1 MSYVKEIVVVGASLA
16 GVRAC
21 QNLRREGF
29 EGALTLVGEEK
40 HAPYD
45 RPPLSKSML
54 TSDQEPGDLT
64 LVSNPDLSDLDLNL
78 VLGERATGLNIDRQE
93 VTVGG
98 DKIRYDGLIIA
109 TGARARKLSKSD
121 DIGGIHVLR
130 TVDDALAIRSGLKSN
145 AAVVIVGA
153 GFIGSEVAAAARQH
167 DCQVTII
174 EANEAPLVRG
184 LGHQVGSACGELH
197 QAHGVDLRLGTG
209 VVNVHGRNGIEEIE
223 LTDGTYLPAE
233 LLVVGIG
240 ATPNIEWL
248 IDSGLSL
255 DDGIVCD
262 EYLNTGIPGI
272 YAAGDVAKAP
282 NGWLGGKARRTEH
295 WTTATEHAALA
306 AKNLLHPENS
316 NPYSSVPFVW
326 SDQYED
332 RIQVAGDTS
341 HFDAVEVLTGSMNDG
356 AFVAGYRHGTS
367 LAGVMALN
375 SMRTFVQYRR
385 LLMNHG
391 SWVDA
396 VDLAEEL
403 RE

>member
-21 QNLRREGF
+21 QSLRREGF

-40 HAPYD
+40 HLPYD
-45 RPPLSKSML
+45 RPPLSKTML
-54 TSDQEPGDLT
+54 TSDQDPDDLT
-64 LVSNPDLSDLDLNL
+64 LVSSSDLSELDINL
-78 VLGERATGLNIDRQE
+78 ILGERATSLDTDRQE

-98 DKIRYDGLIIA
+98 GAIRYDGLIIA

-121 DIGGIHVLR
+121 DKDEIHVLR
-130 TVDDALAIRSGLKSN
+130 TVDDALAIRSALRSKS
-145 AAVVIVGA
+145 AVVIVGA

-184 LGHQVGSACGELH
+184 LGHQVGSACGQLH
-197 QAHGVDLRLGTG
+197 EAHGVDLRLGTG
-209 VVNVHGRNGIEEIE
+209 VANVHGRNGIEEVE

-240 ATPNIEWL
+240 ATPNTEWL

-255 DDGIVCD
+255 DDGVVCD
-262 EYLNTGIPGI
+262 KNLNTGIPRI

-282 NGWLGGKARRTEH
+282 NGWLGGQARRTEH

-332 RIQVAGDTS
+332 RIQVAGDTID
-341 HFDAVEVLTGSMNDG
+341 FDEVKVLSGSMDDR
-356 AFVAGYRHGTS
+356 AFVAGYRLGTS
-367 LAGVMALN
+367 LAGVVALN
-375 SMRTFVQYRR
+375 NMRAFVQFRR
-385 LLMNHG
+385 LLMTHG

-396 VDLAEEL
+396 VGLSEEL
-403 RE
+403 GK

>member
-54 TSDQEPGDLT
+54 TSDQDPGDLT

-109 TGARARKLSKSD
+109 TGARARKLSKSE
-121 DIGGIHVLR
+121 DIDGIHVLR

-145 AAVVIVGA
+145 SAVVSVGA
-153 GFIGSEVAAAARQH
+153 GCIGSEGAAAARQH

-209 VVNVHGRNGIEEIE
+209 VVNVHGRNGIDEIE

-255 DDGIVCD
+255 DDDIVCD
-262 EYLNTGIPGI
+262 EHLNTGIPGI

-282 NGWLGGKARRTEH
+282 NGWLGGRARRTEH

-306 AKNLLHPENS
+306 AKNLLHPENN

-332 RIQVAGDTS
+332 RIQVAGDTTD
-341 HFDAVEVLTGSMNDG
+341 FDAVEVLTGSMDDG

-391 SWVDA
+391 SWADA
-396 VDLAEEL
+396 VDLAKEL
-403 RE
+403 GG

>member
-1 MSYVKEIVVVGASLA
+1 M
-16 GVRAC
+16 
-21 QNLRREGF
+21 
-29 EGALTLVGEEK
+29 
-40 HAPYD
+40 
-45 RPPLSKSML
+45 
-54 TSDQEPGDLT
+54 
-64 LVSNPDLSDLDLNL
+64 
-78 VLGERATGLNIDRQE
+78 
-93 VTVGG
+93 
-98 DKIRYDGLIIA
+98 
-109 TGARARKLSKSD
+109 
-121 DIGGIHVLR
+121 
-130 TVDDALAIRSGLKSN
+130 
-145 AAVVIVGA
+145 
-153 GFIGSEVAAAARQH
+153 
-167 DCQVTII
+167 
-174 EANEAPLVRG
+174 
-184 LGHQVGSACGELH
+184 
-197 QAHGVDLRLGTG
+197 
-209 VVNVHGRNGIEEIE
+209 
-223 LTDGTYLPAE
+223 
-233 LLVVGIG
+233 VGIG
-240 ATPNIEWL
+240 ATPNIELL

-282 NGWLGGKARRTEH
+282 NRWLGGKARRTAH

-403 RE
+403 KE